1 MSADIGILIVRVL
14 FGMMIAAHG
23 SQKLFGAF
31 GGYGLEGTG
40 RYFETLGFRPGVMF
54 AAMAGLSELVGGF
67 LLALGLFTPVGA
79 AVVLATMCVAMF
91 SVHLKNGFFAANNG
105 IEMPFLFAAAAL
117 GVAFTGG
124 GTYSLDALLGLRFFA
139 EPYIV
144 GGLMALALIGAGLTL
159 TLRQQDQP
167 QAAR

>member
-1 MSADIGILIVRVL
+1 MSADTGILIVRVL
-14 FGMMIAAHG
+14 FGMAIAAHG

-54 AAMAGLSELVGGF
+54 AAMSGLSELVGGL
-67 LLALGLFTPVGA
+67 LLAIGLFTPVGA
-79 AVVLATMCVAMF
+79 AVVLASMCVAMF

-124 GTYSLDALLGLRFFA
+124 GAYSLDALLGLRIFA

-144 GGLMALALIGAGLTL
+144 AGLIALTLVGAGLTL
-159 TLRQQDQP
+159 ALRHQDQP
-167 QAAR
+167 QTAK

>member
-1 MSADIGILIVRVL
+1 
-14 FGMMIAAHG
+14 
-23 SQKLFGAF
+23 
-31 GGYGLEGTG
+31 
-40 RYFETLGFRPGVMF
+40 
-54 AAMAGLSELVGGF
+54 MAGLSELVGG
-67 LLALGLFTPVGA
+67 LLQALGLFTPVGA

-105 IEMPFLFAAAAL
+105 IEMPFLFAVTAL

-124 GTYSLDALLGLRFFA
+124 GAYSLDALLGLRFFA

-144 GGLMALALIGAGLTL
+144 GGLMALTLIGAGLTL
-159 TLRQQDQP
+159 ALRQQDRP